1 MARAFRGKFVKFCR
15 WDPIKKDPRAG
26 GGLGSFVGSHKSG
39 RVHPGAAPLHNG
51 EALADGGLK
60 DLGSDLHRLV

>member
-15 WDPIKKDPRAG
+15 WDLTKKDLRVG

-39 RVHPGAAPLHNG
+39 RVHPGAAPFHHG
-51 EALADGGLK
+51 KARADGGLEV
-60 DLGSDLHRLV
+60 LGIDLHRLA